1 MNNPNEEFLRIQEEK
16 QKLFEAKVESIK
28 REVSKVFTP
37 DQSEL
42 ITNIFINQLKL
53 EQEQEEAGQAYVTL
67 SSTIEAFYKILVLD
81 QNLISRETFDEVASK
96 ILSDNVN
103 AITEYLEQQESK

>member
-1 MNNPNEEFLRIQEEK
+1 MLQIEKIITYAQRLKNFLEEENYHKNNI
-16 QKLFEAKVESIK
+16 S
-28 REVSKVFTP
+28 
-37 DQSEL
+37 
-42 ITNIFINQLKL
+42 IFINQLKL

-67 SSTIEAFYKILVLD
+67 SSTIEAFYQILVLD
-81 QNLISRETFDEVASK
+81 KNIISRETFDEVASK